1 MTFVPKKSLGQNFL
15 NDKKVIKIIVDTGNI
30 GQSDFILEVGAGTG
44 NLTEIILEQ
53 SPKKL
58 IVIEKDQRLALYLNE
73 KFTDLKNSLGNIGES
88 KLLLITSI
96 SVLDEYYE
104 TKKKI
109 DIQKK
114 EINKITE
121 KFKELK
127 SLVYN
132 YRDLKEKEISE
143 LSKSQDNLKNEIEIN
158 RNNYETL
165 VDKTTLELENFIK
178 RNDPDSKI
186 Q

>member
-1 MTFVPKKSLGQNFL
+1 MANVNIKFNGKEFLLSCEDGQEEH
-15 NDKKVIKIIVDTGNI
+15 
-30 GQSDFILEVGAGTG
+30 LE
-44 NLTEIILEQ
+44 E
-53 SPKKL
+53 
-58 IVIEKDQRLALYLNE
+58 LALYLNE
-73 KFTDLKNSLGNIGES
+73 KFSNLKNSLGNIGES

-109 DIQKK
+109 DVQKK
-114 EINKITE
+114 EIINITD

-132 YRDLKEKEISE
+132 YKDLKEIEISK
-143 LSKSQDNLKNEIEIN
+143 LSKNQDNLKNEIDAN
-158 RNNYETL
+158 RIDYETL
-165 VDKTTLELENFIK
+165 VDKTTLEIENFIK
-178 RNDPDSKI
+178 KNDPDTKT

>member
-1 MTFVPKKSLGQNFL
+1 MNTMRQ
-15 NDKKVIKIIVDTGNI
+15 
-30 GQSDFILEVGAGTG
+30 
-44 NLTEIILEQ
+44 
-53 SPKKL
+53 
-58 IVIEKDQRLALYLNE
+58 
-73 KFTDLKNSLGNIGES
+73 
-88 KLLLITSI
+88 
-96 SVLDEYYE
+96 
-104 TKKKI
+104 KKKI

-114 EINKITE
+114 EISKITQ

-143 LSKSQDNLKNEIEIN
+143 ITKNQDYLKNEIETN
-158 RNNYETL
+158 RKDYEKL

>member
-1 MTFVPKKSLGQNFL
+1 MANVNIKFNGKEFLLSCDDGQEEH
-15 NDKKVIKIIVDTGNI
+15 
-30 GQSDFILEVGAGTG
+30 LE
-44 NLTEIILEQ
+44 E
-53 SPKKL
+53 
-58 IVIEKDQRLALYLNE
+58 LASYLNE
-73 KFTDLKNSLGNIGES
+73 KFSDLKNSLGNIGES

-109 DIQKK
+109 DMQKK
-114 EINKITE
+114 EIANITQ

-132 YRDLKEKEISE
+132 YRDFKEKEISE
-143 LSKSQDNLKNEIEIN
+143 LSANQENLKYEIESN
-158 RNNYETL
+158 RNDYEIL
-165 VDKTTLELENFIK
+165 VDKTTIEIENFIK
-178 RNDPDSKI
+178 RIDTGSKT